1 MIMIKAIDGEG
12 AALNT
17 VRQMFVDYQKELD
30 ADLCFQSFNQELSQ
44 PLKKYGAPKGK
55 LLVAYYND
63 EIAGCVALAPML
75 SADICEM
82 KRLYVKP
89 DFRNLSIGKRLVQE
103 IIAEAKKLGYR
114 KMRLDTLKKLQPAI
128 TLYEAFGFQRRS
140 AYYHN
145 PLNDVVFMEMELDA

>member
-1 MIMIKAIDGEG
+1 MILIKQIDEEGE
-12 AALNT
+12 ALNG

-30 ADLCFQSFNQELSQ
+30 ADLCFQSFNQELAQ

-55 LLVAYYND
+55 LLVAYYQD
-63 EIAGCVALAPML
+63 EMVGCVALTPMQH
-75 SADICEM
+75 ADICEM

-89 DFRNLSIGKRLVQE
+89 AFRKLAIGKMLVQE
-103 IIAEAKKLGYR
+103 IIAEAKKLGYQ

-128 TLYEAFGFQRRS
+128 ALYEAFGFQRRS

-145 PLNDVVFMEMELDA
+145 PLNDVVFMEMEL